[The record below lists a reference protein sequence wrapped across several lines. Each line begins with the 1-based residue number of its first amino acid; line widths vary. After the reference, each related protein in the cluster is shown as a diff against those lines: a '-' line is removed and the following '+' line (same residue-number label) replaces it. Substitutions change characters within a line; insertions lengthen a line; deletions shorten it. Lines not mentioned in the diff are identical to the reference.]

1 MCIDQGEG
9 LPPMQLM
16 FDFLNYFNS
25 KSIVM
30 HTDTTGLKKDLMMTA
45 KNINKER
52 IYALVANSARD
63 NCSMPFENVDVHGIM
78 LNSQTPIDYILSCFE
93 SRQRYNKE
101 LWILFVK
108 VLLSYKGNLRIDTL
122 INSSYI

>member
-1 MCIDQGEG
+1 MMCINQGEG

-45 KNINKER
+45 KNINKIR
-52 IYALVANSARD
+52 KYALVANSARD

-78 LNSQTPIDYILSCFE
+78 LSSQTPIDYILSCFE

-108 VLLSYKGNLRIDTL
+108 VLLS
-122 INSSYI
+122 